1 MERSVRVIEGPAAV
15 VLGVAL
21 LGAAVV
27 IGILAFG
34 VPLCG
39 TSGTGPWCMPSLVTG
54 AVLFL
59 GGVGLL
65 VVGLRGGAELGTL
78 YLLSLM
84 IAGILLLIG
93 GLSPVGVSLLG
104 VAGGFASSIRFILIG
119 LGAVLL
125 LVPFSMRNRK
135 TTVST

>member
-1 MERSVRVIEGPAAV
+1 MEWRVRVIEGPSAV

-27 IGILAFG
+27 IGVLASG

-39 TSGTGPWCMPSLVTG
+39 TSGTGPWCMPSVITG

-65 VVGLRGGAELGTL
+65 VVGFRGGAEVGTL
-78 YLLSLM
+78 YRLPLI

-93 GLSPVGVSLLG
+93 GLFPVGVSLLG
-104 VAGGFASSIRFILIG
+104 VTGGSASSIRSILVG
-119 LGAVLL
+119 VGAVLL
-125 LVPFSMRNRK
+125 LVPFAIRKGK
-135 TTVST
+135 TTV

>member
-1 MERSVRVIEGPAAV
+1 MEWRVRVIEGPAAV

-21 LGAAVV
+21 FGAAVV
-27 IGILAFG
+27 IGVLAFG

-39 TSGTGPWCMPSLVTG
+39 TSGTGPWCMPSVITG

-65 VVGLRGGAELGTL
+65 VVGFRGGAEVGTL
-78 YLLSLM
+78 YRLPLI

-93 GLSPVGVSLLG
+93 GLFPVGVSLLG
-104 VAGGFASSIRFILIG
+104 VTGGSASSIRSILVG
-119 LGAVLL
+119 VGAVLL
-125 LVPFSMRNRK
+125 LVPFAIRKGK
-135 TTVST
+135 TTV